1 MNPYTP
7 VSPQGSGDGRG
18 SRLMHKLRELMPQRP
33 RSESFS
39 RFAGIEMIGSGCM
52 GRVFRAYD
60 ASIGGVVALKVSMG
74 TEPSRI
80 SFENEIRA
88 LSRIRHTNV
97 VRLLD
102 SGIFGDGIFSGRQFL
117 VLGIVEG
124 ESLKDRVSR
133 EGRVGWQ
140 EARHML
146 MQLCDAL
153 SAAHEAGI
161 IHRDVKPDNVLVSAG
176 VATLLDFGVSQ
187 RMASKYSLWNILG
200 DRFMPGNLDYT
211 APEVINGRCDGRTDI
226 FSLGMLM
233 RHALSGSPPDN
244 AAWLFGSVMG
254 APQDPIVRDAGIP
267 AEQARIIA
275 CATEKCMDRRFQSA
289 LEMKAAIGGI

>member
-1 MNPYTP
+1 
-7 VSPQGSGDGRG
+7 
-18 SRLMHKLRELMPQRP
+18 MHKLRDLMPQRP
-33 RSESFS
+33 NYESFS
-39 RFAGIEMIGSGCM
+39 RFRGIETLGAGCM
-52 GRVFRAYD
+52 GQVFRAYD
-60 ASIGGVVALKVSMG
+60 AGIGEVVALKVSTG
-74 TEPSRI
+74 TESSRI

-102 SGIFGDGIFSGRQFL
+102 SGIFGDGMFSGRQFL
-117 VLGIVEG
+117 VLGIIEG
-124 ESLKDRVSR
+124 ECLKDKIARD
-133 EGRVGWQ
+133 GRVGWQ

-153 SAAHEAGI
+153 SATHGEGI
-161 IHRDVKPDNVLVSAG
+161 IHRDVKPDNVLISNDE
-176 VATLLDFGVSQ
+176 ATLLDFGVSQ
-187 RMASKYSLWNILG
+187 RIASKYSLRNILG

-233 RHALSGSPPDN
+233 RHMLSGSPPDN

-254 APQDPIVRDAGIP
+254 APQDPIVRDEGIP
-267 AEQARIIA
+267 KEQARIIS
-275 CATEKCMDRRFQSA
+275 CATEKSMDRRYPSA
-289 LEMKAAIGGI
+289 SEMKAAIASV

>member
-1 MNPYTP
+1 MST
-7 VSPQGSGDGRG
+7 
-18 SRLMHKLRELMPQRP
+18 
-33 RSESFS
+33 
-39 RFAGIEMIGSGCM
+39 
-52 GRVFRAYD
+52 
-60 ASIGGVVALKVSMG
+60 G
-74 TEPSRI
+74 TESSRI

-102 SGIFGDGIFSGRQFL
+102 SGIFGDGVFSGRQFL

-133 EGRVGWQ
+133 EGRVEWS

-153 SAAHEAGI
+153 SAAHEVGI
-161 IHRDVKPDNVLVSAG
+161 IHRDVKPDNVLLCGG

-187 RMASKYSLWNILG
+187 RMASKFSLWNILG

-254 APQDPIVRDAGIP
+254 APQDPIVRDANIP
-267 AEQARIIA
+267 VEQASIIA
-275 CATEKCMDRRFQSA
+275 CATETCMDRRFQSA
-289 LEMKAAIGGI
+289 SEMKAAIEAL